1 MFDNRKTKTLYLR
14 PSFITNLNL
23 KKDYRLVKD
32 LYPPKHTL
40 GLEIRP

>member
-1 MFDNRKTKTLYLR
+1 MFDNRKIKTLYLR

-32 LYPPKHTL
+32 LLPPN
-40 GLEIRP
+40 IR

>member
-32 LYPPKHTL
+32 LLPPN
-40 GLEIRP
+40 RR